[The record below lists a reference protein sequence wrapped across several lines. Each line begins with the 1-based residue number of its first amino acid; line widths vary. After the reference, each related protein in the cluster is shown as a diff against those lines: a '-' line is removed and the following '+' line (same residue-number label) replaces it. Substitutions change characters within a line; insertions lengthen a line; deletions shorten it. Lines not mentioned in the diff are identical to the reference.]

1 MSLQKQNEYGID
13 FSEYSAEYNQVLD
26 CTCSVLLNNLEALKS
41 VLLSYD
47 QLIKTVSPELK
58 DLELPYWAYVLCK
71 KD

>member
-41 VLLSYD
+41 VL
-47 QLIKTVSPELK
+47 IKTVSPELK